1 MPSYQF
7 SLGIIIFYFSGGYKC
22 KRVPIKTLEK
32 QGFHLKCETGKV
44 DGGTEGKTR
53 SEEGGEKDVAT
64 VPGSAK
70 TFVRTVPCACS
81 TS

>member
-1 MPSYQF
+1 MPT
-7 SLGIIIFYFSGGYKC
+7 
-22 KRVPIKTLEK
+22 KTLEK

-53 SEEGGEKDVAT
+53 SEECGEKDVAT

-70 TFVRTVPCACS
+70 TFVRTVPGACS
-81 TS
+81 APQTFRFANDVIPHHLESKKRFL